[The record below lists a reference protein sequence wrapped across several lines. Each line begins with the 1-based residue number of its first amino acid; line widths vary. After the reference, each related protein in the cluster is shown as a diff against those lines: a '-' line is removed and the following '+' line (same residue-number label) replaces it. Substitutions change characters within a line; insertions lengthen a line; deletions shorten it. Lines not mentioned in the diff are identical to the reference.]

1 MWWRGVVALT
11 GPDREPPAV
20 AIERWKID
28 LLQQVHDFAAEFRR
42 IDALGPQGYDGT
54 DGDGTK
60 DWLDHLDAL
69 SAAREATERIALSA
83 GVPQPWI
90 ERARTVGA
98 EYSPTPAPDM
108 SLEPVGEAKQF
119 YLDMLSVEVWNL
131 QRMAYVAA
139 ARELRTREGAYE
151 FGTDPV
157 SGTEYRNNMHL
168 LHLRVQALADAAQL
182 NHHDAEKLWGA
193 TETAGLRQVTAVAVN
208 SWDNLTLEFAWRQY
222 TRPNPASAVPPY
234 LSGDEHARRRLAR
247 SAVSPPTPEQL
258 IADAAHALRE
268 HPFQPPTP
276 HWDIEIA
283 VDLALPAEVDWHWG
297 PQPPGPDTAAGHTPP
312 TPGPEP

>member
-28 LLQQVHDFAAEFRR
+28 LLRQVHDFAAEFRR
-42 IDALGPQGYDGT
+42 IDALGPRGYDGT
-54 DGDGTK
+54 DGDAEK

-83 GVPQPWI
+83 GIPQPWI

-108 SLEPVGEAKQF
+108 SPEPVGEAKQF

-151 FGTDPV
+151 FGTDPA

-234 LSGDEHARRRLAR
+234 LGDERSGRRLAR

-268 HPFQPPTP
+268 HPFQPPAP

-283 VDLALPAEVDWHWG
+283 VDVALPADVDWQWG
-297 PQPPGPDTAAGHTPP
+297 PQPPPPDTAAGQTPP